1 MASREKKNKIKISAV
16 ILAKN
21 EEKKI
26 TDCLKSVNWVDEII
40 LVDGGS
46 TDATCSVAKKFKAQI
61 FEFIKNS
68 FAERRN
74 FGTKKAQ
81 GEWVLH
87 IDADE
92 RMTDGLRE
100 EILEAISSNSFSH
113 YAIPRSNFVFGK
125 KMKHCGLWPDYV
137 VRLFKKKDFVT
148 WQGDLHET
156 PVIKGKLGYMNNYF
170 IHIKHDNL
178 FDIVEK
184 TNKWSLIEAK
194 LMFDACHPPMNLLRF
209 ASSIFR
215 EFYLRMIKQLAF
227 LDGVEGVIY
236 GIYQVWSRFLSYA
249 KLWEMQEDNSKLKT
263 QKSKINNDLFDLK
276 LF

>member
-26 TDCLKSVNWVDEII
+26 TECLRSLGWVDEII
-40 LVDGGS
+40 LVNGGS
-46 TDATCSVAKKFKAQI
+46 VDATCSLARRFKAKI
-61 FEFIKNS
+61 FEFEKES

-100 EILEAISSNSFSH
+100 EILEKMSSNSFSH

-227 LDGVEGVIY
+227 LDGVEGLIY

-249 KLWEMQEDNSKLKT
+249 KLWEMQENNSKLKT
-263 QKSKINNDLFDLK
+263 QKSKINNDLFDIN